1 MSKISELREIVLE
14 YIAEN
19 VDLSDKKLVAKF
31 DELFRQ
37 LRQSEL
43 QST

>member
-1 MSKISELREIVLE
+1 MSKISEIREIVLE
-14 YIAEN
+14 YVAEY

-31 DELFRQ
+31 DELFRV
-37 LRQSEL
+37 LDL